1 VRQAQAVRLAPAIDL
16 IIRDSRMN
24 GSVLIFLLLAP
35 FGFWAAY
42 HYYHDRHRPE
52 PTANLVVCIGL
63 GAAARYL

>member
-24 GSVLIFLLLAP
+24 GSGLIFLLLAP

-42 HYYHDRHRPE
+42 SYHDRHRPE
-52 PTANLVVCIGL
+52 TTANLVIGIRL
-63 GAAARYL
+63 VAAARYL